1 MRPAPAGGLRRNLR
15 RTHFREQATMGTGRL
30 GLAGISAWRANDV
43 VAYEAMR
50 ESATTLS
57 ALLLRASGGDP
68 TAPSS
73 FEAEVKTLRDAVLSV
88 DGYDRAAVS
97 ALATRIHDRIAEL
110 TEPRS

>member
-15 RTHFREQATMGTGRL
+15 RTHFREQATMGAGRL

>member
-1 MRPAPAGGLRRNLR
+1 
-15 RTHFREQATMGTGRL
+15 MGAGRL

-57 ALLLRASGGDP
+57 ALLLR
-68 TAPSS
+68 SS
-73 FEAEVKTLRDAVLSV
+73 ADIEVRELRDAVVGV

-97 ALATRIHDRIAEL
+97 ALAAHIRRRIAEL
-110 TEPRS
+110 TESQT